1 MRVKHR
7 FHYTV
12 HCFKNVK
19 INQRN
24 ECDNNNNGTNNNK
37 TIIFEKENSSNTKN
51 RRKYLS
57 RKLYFTQIE
66 IIPCKVCGD
75 KSSGVHYGVI
85 TCEGCKGFFRRSQ
98 SSVTNYQCP
107 RSKSCVVDR
116 VNRNRCQ
123 YCRLKK
129 CLELGMSRD
138 AVKFGRMSK
147 KQREKVEDEVRMH
160 KQLQEQLPMNV
171 SGGMVAMNGS
181 QSMYGQYSS
190 PNAPYSPTAFY
201 SSYATNG
208 SAYLGNGYSGY
219 HQSIPAVSSYQTNHV
234 VNASPYTTNNLSP
247 YVGTSGSGEQ
257 LTMQS
262 SSSRVK
268 IESPNDSLS
277 NFSGNS
283 ASAVLVSDVLTTIKT
298 LTTAHAHTCIYS
310 VEQRQQLKLNSVE
323 QNQALIMK
331 YKSMTRLDRW
341 LDCANKLTHAVQQI
355 IEFAKLVPGFMKL
368 QQDDQIMLL
377 KGGAFEVSLIRMSTL
392 YDITADCV
400 LYGGIYMPV
409 TFFCSEDAAEQ
420 QFIVNVFNLVREL
433 AACFL
438 TESEIA
444 LYSALVLMSPGRNG
458 IRNQTSIREMHELF
472 FDCLAHEIRNNHP
485 NDLTLMPRLTS
496 YLTTLQEVASQH
508 VAVLAKFKKVSMVEL
523 PALYKELFSVDG

>member
-1 MRVKHR
+1 MSDRA
-7 FHYTV
+7 
-12 HCFKNVK
+12 
-19 INQRN
+19 
-24 ECDNNNNGTNNNK
+24 
-37 TIIFEKENSSNTKN
+37 
-51 RRKYLS
+51 
-57 RKLYFTQIE
+57 QIE

-392 YDITADCV
+392 RC
-400 LYGGIYMPV
+400 
-409 TFFCSEDAAEQ
+409 C
-420 QFIVNVFNLVREL
+420 
-433 AACFL
+433 
-438 TESEIA
+438 
-444 LYSALVLMSPGRNG
+444 
-458 IRNQTSIREMHELF
+458 
-472 FDCLAHEIRNNHP
+472 
-485 NDLTLMPRLTS
+485 
-496 YLTTLQEVASQH
+496 
-508 VAVLAKFKKVSMVEL
+508 
-523 PALYKELFSVDG
+523 

>member
-377 KGGAFEVSLIRMSTL
+377 KG
-392 YDITADCV
+392 
-400 LYGGIYMPV
+400 
-409 TFFCSEDAAEQ
+409 EDAAEQ

>member
-1 MRVKHR
+1 MDKVTN
-7 FHYTV
+7 YSV
-12 HCFKNVK
+12 QSFKNVRV
-19 INQRN
+19 NQRN
-24 ECDNNNNGTNNNK
+24 ECDNNNNNDNNANK
-37 TIIFEKENSSNTKN
+37 MIISEKENSSKTKHH
-51 RRKYLS
+51 RLYLTRKHF
-57 RKLYFTQIE
+57 FTQIE

-181 QSMYGQYSS
+181 QNMYGQYSS
-190 PNAPYSPTAFY
+190 PNAPYSPTAF
-201 SSYATNG
+201 
-208 SAYLGNGYSGY
+208 GY
-219 HQSIPAVSSYQTNHV
+219 HQSIPAVSNYQTNHV
-234 VNASPYTTNNLSP
+234 VNTSPYTTNNLSP
-247 YVGTSGSGEQ
+247 YVA
-257 LTMQS
+257 
-262 SSSRVK
+262 
-268 IESPNDSLS
+268 
-277 NFSGNS
+277 GNS

-310 VEQRQQLKLNSVE
+310 VEQRQQLKVNSVE

-420 QFIVNVFNLVREL
+420 QFILNVFNLVRD
-433 AACFL
+433 
-438 TESEIA
+438 
-444 LYSALVLMSPGRNG
+444 
-458 IRNQTSIREMHELF
+458 IREMHELF

>member
-1 MRVKHR
+1 MDKVTN
-7 FHYTV
+7 YSV
-12 HCFKNVK
+12 QSFKNVRV
-19 INQRN
+19 NQRN
-24 ECDNNNNGTNNNK
+24 ECDNNNNNDNNANK
-37 TIIFEKENSSNTKN
+37 MIISEKENSSKTKHH
-51 RRKYLS
+51 RLYLTRKHF
-57 RKLYFTQIE
+57 FTQIE

-181 QSMYGQYSS
+181 QNMYGQYSS

-219 HQSIPAVSSYQTNHV
+219 HQSIPAVSNYQTNHV
-234 VNASPYTTNNLSP
+234 VNTSPYTTNNLSP
-247 YVGTSGSGEQ
+247 YVA
-257 LTMQS
+257 
-262 SSSRVK
+262 
-268 IESPNDSLS
+268 
-277 NFSGNS
+277 GNS

-310 VEQRQQLKLNSVE
+310 VEQRQQLKVNSVE

-420 QFIVNVFNLVREL
+420 QFILNVFNLVREL